1 MHACSLPKNI
11 SLSLFLFSY
20 KSDYQDGLS
29 LQCLASILFMYFAV
43 LAPVVTFGGLLGEAT
58 GNSISVIEALLG
70 ALLVGVA
77 YGLFSG
83 QPLSILGPTGPIL
96 VFEGIIYNLCQN
108 FGWEY
113 LPFRLCVGIW
123 VGIILLVCVATDASA
138 VVCYITRFT
147 EENFALLIAVIFI
160 KSAIEKVIGLQS
172 DFPLKPDQCNVC
184 IPTNT
189 SGYNLDTT
197 GFNFTMDTT
206 QVLGYNRYNCTI
218 EYNQTTITGTNCIYK
233 ENVFLTSILLF
244 IGTFAITMFLKGFRA
259 SNFFPAKIRSF
270 LSDFAVIIAMVVMT
284 GVDIYMEVE
293 TPKLKVPATFSP
305 TLERS
310 WLINPLGSGN
320 PWWSCLFAF
329 LPAMLATIL
338 VFMDQQI
345 TVVIVNRKEHLLKVI
360 KELPRLILLM

>member
-1 MHACSLPKNI
+1 
-11 SLSLFLFSY
+11 
-20 KSDYQDGLS
+20 
-29 LQCLASILFMYFAV
+29 MYFAV

-58 GNSISVIEALLG
+58 ENSISVIEALLG
-70 ALLVGVA
+70 ALLVGVT
-77 YGLFSG
+77 YGMFSG

-96 VFEGIIYNLCQN
+96 VFEGIIYNLCQS

-113 LPFRLCVGIW
+113 LSFRLCVGIW

-172 DFPLKPDQCNVC
+172 DFPLKPEQCDVC
-184 IPTNT
+184 IPQITNMDT
-189 SGYNLDTT
+189 SGYNAT
-197 GFNFTMDTT
+197 NFTMDTSEPF
-206 QVLGYNRYNCTI
+206 GYNRYKCEFEVNSLLI
-218 EYNQTTITGTNCIYK
+218 NGTNCIYK

-244 IGTFAITMFLKGFRA
+244 IGTFTITMFLKGFRS
-259 SNFFPAKIRSF
+259 SNFFPTKIRSF

-284 GVDIYMEVE
+284 GIDIYMEVE

-305 TLERS
+305 TLQRS
-310 WLINPLGSGN
+310 WLINPLGSN
-320 PWWSCLFAF
+320 PWWSCLFAI

-360 KELPRLILLM
+360 KDPLLILLM

>member
-1 MHACSLPKNI
+1 MT
-11 SLSLFLFSY
+11 LFFSFSY

-58 GNSISVIEALLG
+58 ENSISVIEALLG
-70 ALLVGVA
+70 ALLVGVT
-77 YGLFSG
+77 YGMFSG

-96 VFEGIIYNLCQN
+96 VFEGIIYNLCQS

-113 LPFRLCVGIW
+113 LSFRLCVGIW

-172 DFPLKPDQCNVC
+172 DFPLKPEQCDVC
-184 IPTNT
+184 IPQNT
-189 SGYNLDTT
+189 TLDTPI
-197 GFNFTMDTT
+197 GYNFTMDTSEPFGYNFT
-206 QVLGYNRYNCTI
+206 MDTSDVFGYNRYKCEFEANSSI
-218 EYNQTTITGTNCIYK
+218 INGTKCIYK

-244 IGTFAITMFLKGFRA
+244 IGTFTITMFLKGFRS

-284 GVDIYMEVE
+284 GIDIYMEVE

-305 TLERS
+305 TLQRS
-310 WLINPLGSGN
+310 WLINPLGSN
-320 PWWSCLFAF
+320 PWWSCLFAI

-360 KELPRLILLM
+360 KEILY